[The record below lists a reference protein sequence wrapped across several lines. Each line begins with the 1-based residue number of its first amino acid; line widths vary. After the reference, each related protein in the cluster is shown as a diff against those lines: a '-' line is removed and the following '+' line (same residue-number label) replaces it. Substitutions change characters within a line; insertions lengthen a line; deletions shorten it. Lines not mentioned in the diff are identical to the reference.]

1 MRRTQRQTDFS
12 RLQPIVFHNFV
23 RPWRRNRG
31 CISFR
36 GAAFPASLATECK
49 SHATRNLRRIRGNF
63 DATPLKISATRSE
76 FQQLRTSE
84 NEPTNYVIAP

>member
-1 MRRTQRQTDFS
+1 VAAES
-12 RLQPIVFHNFV
+12 RLHFLSRRGVPGLA
-23 RPWRRNRG
+23 RNRK
-31 CISFR
+31 
-36 GAAFPASLATECK
+36 CK